1 MSKFS
6 TDDGQ
11 YKDAKKNQEFFKE
24 CIEAC
29 MSNKLPKLKELL
41 EKYLIDNPNI
51 NAQMLITGFQSEGK
65 NLLHIASSSGHE
77 DILDYILNQCSL
89 ISSSQSSTIT
99 YNSTELVN
107 MQDDRGH
114 TPLINAVIAENNS
127 MVKTL
132 IKLGA
137 NVNLK
142 NKDGNTSVHFAAGD
156 GSVERLEIL
165 VEAKADITCTSS
177 SGTPLHWAAGKGRA
191 KAIKYL
197 IDKGSN
203 INCLNDGGLPPVLL
217 AAVSG
222 SDEGTSLLVEAGC
235 DIGHIVSGNLTLLH
249 ICAENCLTSSVS
261 AILRTET
268 GRKSCQVET
277 ADGNLPIHLAA
288 MSKDREIISLLIP
301 FTDGLTSTDIDAII
315 EDGKRRLELW
325 EKKNNRNG
333 NEDKNI
339 ASSTTAKEVENT
351 LAATSKENE
360 ELSKTWKDKGNDFYK
375 AAIKLGL
382 DKSSESKI
390 KKEEALREAINCYT
404 EAIKLHG
411 SDATYWC
418 NRSVCHLTLGLPQ
431 QALTDAEVSRK
442 LDPNWPKACF
452 RLACARLEL
461 KQYEDAALAA
471 FEGCKLDQ
479 NNNELKELLNKAV
492 KLGRDDYQSSQKK

>member
-1 MSKFS
+1 MSQFS

-11 YKDAKKNQEFFKE
+11 YKEAKKNQEFFKE

-29 MSNKLPKLKELL
+29 MSNQLSKLKRLL
-41 EKYLIDNPNI
+41 EQYLADNPAI

-77 DILDYILNQCSL
+77 DILDYILTQCS
-89 ISSSQSSTIT
+89 ISSSSPSTT
-99 YNSTELVN
+99 TDLVN
-107 MQDDRGH
+107 IQDDRGH

-142 NKDGNTSVHFAAGD
+142 NKDGNTSAHFAAGD

-177 SGTPLHWAAGKGRA
+177 SGTPLHWAAGKGRS

-203 INCLNDGGLPPVLL
+203 INSLNDSGLPPVLL

-222 SDEGTSLLVEAGC
+222 SDEGTCLLVEAGC

-249 ICAENCLTSSVS
+249 ICAENGLKNSVS

-268 GRKSCQVET
+268 GRKSCHLAT
-277 ADGNLPIHLAA
+277 TDGNLPIHLAA
-288 MSKDREIISLLIP
+288 MSKDREVISLLIP
-301 FTDGLTSTDIDAII
+301 FTDGLITTDIDGII
-315 EDGKRRLELW
+315 EDGKQRLELW
-325 EKKNNRNG
+325 KKKNSNN
-333 NEDKNI
+333 NDTSKN
-339 ASSTTAKEVENT
+339 SSDNINNLSENIEP
-351 LAATSKENE
+351 ATSKENE
-360 ELSKTWKDKGNDFYK
+360 ELSKTWKEKGNEFYK
-375 AAIKLGL
+375 TAIKLGL
-382 DKSSESKI
+382 NKTGESKQM
-390 KKEEALREAINCYT
+390 KEEALRQAINSYT

-418 NRSVCHLTLGLPQ
+418 NRSVCYLTLGLPQ
-431 QALTDAEVSRK
+431 QALVDAEVSRK
-442 LDPNWPKACF
+442 LDPTWPKACF
-452 RLACARLEL
+452 RLASARLEL

-479 NNNELKELLNKAV
+479 NNAELKELLNRAV
-492 KLGRDDYQSSQKK
+492 KLGREEFQSTQKK

>member
-1 MSKFS
+1 MSQFS
-6 TDDGQ
+6 TDDTK
-11 YKDAKKNQEFFKE
+11 YKEAKKNQDFFKE

-29 MSNKLPKLKELL
+29 MSNQLEKLKKLIDQ
-41 EKYLIDNPNI
+41 YLIENPAVNP
-51 NAQMLITGFQSEGK
+51 QMLIIGFQSEGR
-65 NLLHIASSSGHE
+65 NLLHIASSSGYE
-77 DILDYILNQCSL
+77 EILNYILKQCSL
-89 ISSSQSSTIT
+89 ISYDSS
-99 YNSTELVN
+99 NELIN
-107 MQDDRGH
+107 IQDDRGH

-177 SGTPLHWAAGKGRA
+177 SGGPLHWAAGKGRA

-325 EKKNNRNG
+325 EKKNNRN
-333 NEDKNI
+333 K
-339 ASSTTAKEVENT
+339 
-351 LAATSKENE
+351 
-360 ELSKTWKDKGNDFYK
+360 
-375 AAIKLGL
+375 
-382 DKSSESKI
+382 
-390 KKEEALREAINCYT
+390 
-404 EAIKLHG
+404 
-411 SDATYWC
+411 
-418 NRSVCHLTLGLPQ
+418 
-431 QALTDAEVSRK
+431 RK
-442 LDPNWPKACF
+442 
-452 RLACARLEL
+452 
-461 KQYEDAALAA
+461 Y
-471 FEGCKLDQ
+471 
-479 NNNELKELLNKAV
+479 
-492 KLGRDDYQSSQKK
+492 Y